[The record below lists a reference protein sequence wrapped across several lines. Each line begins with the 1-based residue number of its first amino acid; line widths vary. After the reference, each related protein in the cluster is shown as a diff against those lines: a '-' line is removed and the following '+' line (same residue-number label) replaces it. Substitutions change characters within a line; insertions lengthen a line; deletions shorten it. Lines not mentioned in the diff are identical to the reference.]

1 MKRSPQ
7 SRHSR
12 LAGCGTLLVA
22 TAIALGGCGDAA
34 APGDFDPVRANEAA
48 LEVLGP
54 FDGNPAIEAMGL
66 LTTAMPDFGSAPA
79 ALAMPA
85 MPAPDGLA
93 IPENFRLLTKV
104 APFLSPTQ
112 PAVLFPA
119 DLLGKTLVYNATT
132 GKYEV
137 APDSTGAPANGI
149 RIILYAVDPIF
160 HQPVEPLTQVGRL
173 ELTDEGTP
181 AADRLGAIAVVNG
194 ITYLEYLASA
204 VVTTTSLT
212 FTAEGYLS
220 DGTTRV
226 DFSLSHTWSQVD
238 GFHLSYV
245 IDVPSRDVGLTV
257 AANLDPQSETAT
269 FELTVHDGG
278 SSVVMSVQA
287 TPTSLSGSVTHGG
300 NVVVKISGTPE
311 NPVFTDGAD
320 NPLSAEQAGALA
332 ELFLGIGAVIDGFDD
347 LLIPAYLVL
356 QVSIGA

>member
-1 MKRSPQ
+1 MRS
-7 SRHSR
+7 SR
-12 LAGCGTLLVA
+12 LDRDPRIAGTSTVLVA
-22 TAIALGGCGDAA
+22 AAIALGGCGEAA
-34 APGDFDPVRANEAA
+34 GPGDFDPVEANQAA

-54 FDGNPAIEAMGL
+54 FDNNPAIEAMGL
-66 LTTAMPDFGSAPA
+66 LTTAMPDFSAAPA
-79 ALAMPA
+79 AATS
-85 MPAPDGLA
+85 APDPLGV
-93 IPENFRLLTKV
+93 PENLRLLTRV
-104 APFLSPTQ
+104 VPFLSPTQ
-112 PAVLFPA
+112 PAVIFPA
-119 DLLGKTLVYNATT
+119 DLLGTTLIYNAGT

-137 APDSTGAPANGI
+137 APDSSGAPLNGI
-149 RIILYAVDPIF
+149 RLILYAVDPIF
-160 HQPVEPLTQVGRL
+160 HQPVEPLTQVGYL
-173 ELTDEGTP
+173 DLTDEGTP

-220 DGTTRV
+220 DGMTQV

-238 GFHLSYV
+238 GFQLSYV
-245 IDVPSRDVGLTV
+245 IDVPSRDVGLSVT
-257 AANLDPQSETAT
+257 ANLDPQSEMAT

-332 ELFLGIGAVIDGFDD
+332 ELFEGVGAVIDGFDD